1 MTDGYLETYLND
13 HLAGSMGAVDLLKRL
28 EAAGTN
34 MTQDFVELR
43 MDVEA
48 DQQELRGLM
57 ARVNVKESRSRQ
69 IGGWLAEK
77 FGQIKLKLDDPNG
90 PLQLLES
97 LEALALGID
106 GKLALW
112 QALGAAAEVS
122 PSLRVV
128 SYEHLAKREIEQR
141 QRLESLRLEAAKA
154 ALRTPRE

>member
-1 MTDGYLETYLND
+1 MFSFPRPET
-13 HLAGSMGAVDLLKRL
+13 
-28 EAAGTN
+28 
-34 MTQDFVELR
+34 F
-43 MDVEA
+43 
-48 DQQELRGLM
+48 
-57 ARVNVKESRSRQ
+57 VKESRSRQ